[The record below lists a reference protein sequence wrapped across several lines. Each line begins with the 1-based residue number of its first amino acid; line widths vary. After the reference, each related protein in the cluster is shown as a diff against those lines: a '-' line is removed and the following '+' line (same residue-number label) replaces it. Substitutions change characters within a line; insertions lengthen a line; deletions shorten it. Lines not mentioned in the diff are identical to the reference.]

1 MSVEDRQMCSCGVVS
16 EGGVH
21 GTHGWYTLSSMQCI
35 PDLWRAHNPSAASV
49 STVLMMTIVNT
60 YFRLPCN
67 GMNCK
72 YSDSGDFVAH
82 YSSRTTSNRVTSVL
96 ATCFISL
103 GTPAIIPEISTGSS
117 LACNVWCCISLRPR
131 NELVNEHRLTWFLL
145 CCHIDRATSRPPR
158 LLDTIPNMP
167 HYEGTIAVSTNEARV
182 VQSTPSDHRLP
193 CLGEYHHSHHT

>member
-1 MSVEDRQMCSCGVVS
+1 
-16 EGGVH
+16 
-21 GTHGWYTLSSMQCI
+21 
-35 PDLWRAHNPSAASV
+35 
-49 STVLMMTIVNT
+49 MMTIVNT

-82 YSSRTTSNRVTSVL
+82 CSSRNTSNRVTSVL

-103 GTPAIIPEISTGSS
+103 GTPAIIPKISTGSS

-158 LLDTIPNMP
+158 LLDTIPNLPQLRRINRRIHQRGSSRPINPARSLATMSWRISP
-167 HYEGTIAVSTNEARV
+167 FSSYASTSTSIQSHAIHMRLQSISGTAA
-182 VQSTPSDHRLP
+182 QSKNSAQ
-193 CLGEYHHSHHT
+193 EYD